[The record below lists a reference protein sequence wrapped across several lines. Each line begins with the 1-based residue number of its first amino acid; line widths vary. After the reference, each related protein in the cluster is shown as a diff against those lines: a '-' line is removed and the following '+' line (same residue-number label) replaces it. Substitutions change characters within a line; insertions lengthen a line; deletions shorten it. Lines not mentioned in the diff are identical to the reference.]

1 LHTAARQRNNFLHRL
16 NAVLLSSLV
25 LLTVCDRDSAKA
37 EPGDLRSCQAAQ
49 LPDTVKRQM
58 GGSSQALLVRN
69 TNDSPVA
76 VEVFALERQNGRWVC
91 ASDAA
96 EGVIGRRGFAPPGEK
111 REGDGRTPSGVFPLM
126 LTFGYEPSFPTRM
139 PYRQI
144 TGEDLWVDDI
154 HAADYNRWVTRG
166 MTRASSFEV
175 MKRED
180 GLYKYGIVVEYN
192 TNPVVRG
199 YGSAIFF
206 HIWRGKGKPTA
217 GCVALSEETIVRI
230 LRWLNPAASPLAI
243 LGSQA
248 EREGIDSWR

>member
-1 LHTAARQRNNFLHRL
+1 LHRL

-25 LLTVCDRDSAKA
+25 LLTVCDRVSAKA
-37 EPGDLRSCQAAQ
+37 EPGESRSCQVAQ

-58 GGSSQALLVRN
+58 GGSSQALLVRS
-69 TNDSPVA
+69 TKDSSVD
-76 VEVFALERQNGRWVC
+76 VQVFALERQNDRWVC
-91 ASDAA
+91 AFDAV
-96 EGVIGRRGFAPPGEK
+96 EGVIGRKGFAPPGEK
-111 REGDGRTPSGVFPLM
+111 REGDGRTPAGIFPLI

-144 TGEDLWVDDI
+144 TEDDLWVDDS
-154 HAADYNRWVTRG
+154 HADDYNRWVKRG

-192 TNPVVRG
+192 TNPVVKG

-217 GCVALSEETIVRI
+217 GCVALSEETLTRI
-230 LRWLNPAASPLAI
+230 LQWLNPAASPLVI
-243 LGSQA
+243 LGAQA
-248 EREGIDSWR
+248 ERGGVESWR